1 MGKHF
6 FLDTSLIFRLSK
18 KKKRAGKQV
27 GKQIMGYQE
36 GIEERIQK
44 IDVRIKEKSILCLTD
59 K

>member
-1 MGKHF
+1 
-6 FLDTSLIFRLSK
+6 
-18 KKKRAGKQV
+18 
-27 GKQIMGYQE
+27 MGYQE